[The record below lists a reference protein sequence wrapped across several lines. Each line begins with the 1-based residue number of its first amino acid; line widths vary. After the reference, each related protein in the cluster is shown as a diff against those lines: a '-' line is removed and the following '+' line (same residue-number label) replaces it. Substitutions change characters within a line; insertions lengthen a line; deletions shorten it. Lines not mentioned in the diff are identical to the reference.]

1 MIRVSQKSHFLNG
14 ACYKAGAPKVFCF
27 GERSWQHRR
36 IYDVKSG
43 RWSMFPFILDS
54 GGCSHNTPIIS
65 DPVLRRLGLDRVI
78 GVPNQLQV
86 PLPLCQNVDPFVQN
100 WDHKRQ
106 HSLIR
111 PDDLRFNTIGSTSAV
126 VSELINFMANSK
138 YNNAGQILT
147 ILQNN
152 KRFTQLSQN
161 PSVLARAQTE
171 IIAAKQ
177 NDWSQAINGA
187 DIIQ

>member
-1 MIRVSQKSHFLNG
+1 MI
-14 ACYKAGAPKVFCF
+14 Y
-27 GERSWQHRR
+27 
-36 IYDVKSG
+36 
-43 RWSMFPFILDS
+43 
-54 GGCSHNTPIIS
+54 
-65 DPVLRRLGLDRVI
+65 
-78 GVPNQLQV
+78 
-86 PLPLCQNVDPFVQN
+86 
-100 WDHKRQ
+100 
-106 HSLIR
+106 
-111 PDDLRFNTIGSTSAV
+111 GSTRLDQLLLLF
-126 VSELINFMANSK
+126 SELINFMANSK